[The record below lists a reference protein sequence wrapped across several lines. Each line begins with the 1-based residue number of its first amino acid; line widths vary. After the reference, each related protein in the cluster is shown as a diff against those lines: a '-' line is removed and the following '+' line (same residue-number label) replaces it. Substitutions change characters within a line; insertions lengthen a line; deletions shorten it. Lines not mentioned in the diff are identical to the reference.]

1 MRTLI
6 VDDSKPD
13 RAALRGLLERV
24 SVVDS
29 IHEAGSLGAAR
40 EILANPDIDLVFL
53 DIEVGRENGFSLLE
67 AVGRGR
73 RVILTTVHTGY
84 GGQAFDADAVD
95 YLVKPVTEDR
105 MLRALS
111 RAAFS
116 FGRSAAPLAR
126 VPVHRSGS
134 ARVFLALETLSAVTA
149 EGNYTRVVCGAK
161 EYSDHRRL
169 REWEKLLANFPFQ
182 RLDRSTLLRI
192 DHIQEIEPQG
202 TGARVVLASNAALEL
217 GRTANERLREFLS
230 ELYNPDTC
238 AYKIV

>member
-24 SVVDS
+24 SAVDS
-29 IHEAGSLGAAR
+29 IQEAECLGSAR
-40 EILANPDIDLVFL
+40 KILANPDIDLVFL
-53 DIEVGRENGFSLLE
+53 DIEVGRENGFSLLDS
-67 AVGRGR
+67 VGRDR
-73 RVILTTVHTGY
+73 RVIFTTVHTGY

-111 RAAFS
+111 RAASS
-116 FGRSAAPLAR
+116 FGRSTAPLAR

-134 ARVFLALETLSAVTA
+134 TRIFLALETLSAVTA
-149 EGNYTRVVCGAK
+149 EGNYSRVVCGSK
-161 EYSDHRRL
+161 EYPDHRRL
-169 REWEKLLANFPFQ
+169 REWEKLLADFPFQ

-192 DHIQEIEPQG
+192 DHIQAIEPQG
-202 TGARVVLASNAALEL
+202 AGARVILSHYAVLEL
-217 GRTANERLREFLS
+217 GRTANERLREVLS
-230 ELYNPDTC
+230 DSPPPARLKP
-238 AYKIV
+238 A